1 MLSTAILALSL
12 LPVSLAHF
20 QLTYPVSRGF
30 DDNTAGNFPCG
41 GFNNVQGQR
50 TDYLMS
56 GSPLQLKMGH
66 DQTHVAVYMAVGS
79 DPGSAFNTVLRQQFV
94 VTGLGD
100 FCMGEISI
108 PSGMNISEGTN
119 ATIQV
124 VSNADGSGGGLYQ
137 VSCHLESADAS
148 THRGEANHS
157 E

>member
-1 MLSTAILALSL
+1 MLSNAILALSL
-12 LPVSLAHF
+12 LPVTLAHF

-41 GFNNVQGQR
+41 GFDNVQSVR
-50 TDYLMS
+50 TDYLMN
-56 GSPLQLKMGH
+56 GSPLQLRMGH
-66 DQTHVAVYMAVGS
+66 DQTHVAVYMAIGNN
-79 DPGSAFNTVLRQQFV
+79 PGSAFNTVLRQQFV

-108 PSGMNISEGTN
+108 PSGMNISDGTN

-137 VSCHLESADAS
+137 VCYHLQKTDVLA
-148 THRGEANHS
+148 R
-157 E
+157 